1 MKKKS
6 LTYYDGK
13 ELDLIKL
20 FKVIWHGKIKIQ
32 LTIMISFFVCFTY
45 SYLTPNNSK
54 FDNSTFDRINFINR
68 SLTTNTIDFTNKL
81 IINELDKKF
90 GDYGEFLLNL
100 KNTKEIRE
108 NLQGLSIEDHNKEL
122 KKYVNLLK
130 INNKGSYLELN
141 FKWEDIDEAYDI
153 LQNTIDNTLNDLDV
167 WIFKELERKFEE
179 KKKINLISNLKKLN
193 FLNEQ
198 RWIAK
203 ELNISDLTV
212 GYTGEPYYLRGY
224 VAIDKEIEI
233 IKKQQHQLE
242 YLEKEIN
249 SLKKESIEWAT
260 YNIDSTKVKLL
271 NFNTPLILI
280 ISILSGSIVGV
291 FYVLLSDVIQTQ
303 TVSKKR
309 TK

>member
-1 MKKKS
+1 M
-6 LTYYDGK
+6 
-13 ELDLIKL
+13 
-20 FKVIWHGKIKIQ
+20 
-32 LTIMISFFVCFTY
+32 
-45 SYLTPNNSK
+45 
-54 FDNSTFDRINFINR
+54 
-68 SLTTNTIDFTNKL
+68 
-81 IINELDKKF
+81 
-90 GDYGEFLLNL
+90 
-100 KNTKEIRE
+100 
-108 NLQGLSIEDHNKEL
+108 
-122 KKYVNLLK
+122 K

-153 LQNTIDNTLNDLDV
+153 LQNTIDNALNDLDV

-280 ISILSGSIVGV
+280 ISILSGLIVGI